1 MALKKRS
8 LANLSSIFG
17 LKSFLVNLIWIEIF
31 FSLFYMRCSIS
42 LLILVSSVYYSGLC
56 EANVKLMFHLE

>member
-42 LLILVSSVYYSGLC
+42 PLILVSSVYYSGLC